1 MFPFLLL
8 VMIVLHSSMPD
19 SFSIPED
26 LVGKLQTVAKK
37 QRKTAEELLLEIV
50 REYIEVQEFLQR
62 KLSAK
67 ASQPKRPPKVL

>member
-1 MFPFLLL
+1 
-8 VMIVLHSSMPD
+8 MIQLHSSMPD
-19 SFSIPED
+19 SFSIPDD
-26 LVGKLQTVAKK
+26 LVGKLQTMAKK

-67 ASQPKRPPKVL
+67 ASQPKRPPKGL